1 MTAAT
6 IDAATFR
13 ALQDSTG
20 VDFVRELVATFL
32 EELPGMLG
40 ELHAALD
47 RGDEETFRRTAHS
60 LKSNSLTFGAR
71 ALGATARD
79 LEVRAADVVAARD
92 AQPVEALAREYAAA
106 AAALTDLTRG

>member
-13 ALQDSTG
+13 ALQESTG
-20 VDFVRELVATFL
+20 TDFVRELVATFL

-60 LKSNSLTFGAR
+60 LKSNSLTFGAG
-71 ALGATARD
+71 ALAALARD
-79 LEVRAADVVAARD
+79 LELSAGPVVRRERPAALDVLAGEERRVGAALR
-92 AQPVEALAREYAAA
+92 ALAH
-106 AAALTDLTRG
+106 G

>member
-20 VDFVRELVATFL
+20 ADFVRELVSTFL

-40 ELHAALD
+40 ELHAALA

-60 LKSNSLTFGAR
+60 LKSNSLAFGAG
-71 ALGATARD
+71 ALASLARD
-79 LEVRAADVVAARD
+79 LELTAGAVVRGER
-92 AQPVEALAREYAAA
+92 P
-106 AAALTDLTRG
+106 AALDVLAGEERRVRVALRELAGG